1 MGSAIDSAGE
11 PVPRVQVRRWALL
24 ATVVALVGLLGWSAA
39 AALSA
44 RSDLMAVRADLLGL
58 TAEAPT
64 DVDELQA
71 ALSRSSVRTARARAR
86 LAAPGPALV
95 AAVPVL
101 GRSLAAGRDIA
112 NAADSIVQAADRL
125 VPRVSA
131 LQVDD
136 GRVDTAALG
145 EIADA
150 LAAAADDVRGSAD
163 RLADT
168 PTRLTPGVV
177 DDAVR
182 EAREVVL
189 PAAEALEQAASGA
202 RAVRGLLGA
211 DRPRTIVLGVMNNAE
226 ARGAGGYAPSF
237 AVITATDGRVEVG
250 PFRDVNEVQVPP
262 EQAERVPASGDY
274 SRRWGRYLADT
285 TLWKNVTMS
294 PHAPDSL
301 AVLCE
306 VARLRPGVPC
316 DGAVLMDVPA
326 LAEVM
331 TLSGPV
337 RLQGEQIDGE
347 ALVEALLVDAYA
359 DAEELGRSQ
368 AERRASLL
376 AAADTALTDLIGSG
390 LTGLPALRV
399 LATAAAGRHLAVWS
413 ADEQEQVD
421 LVAAGLSGSVD
432 PGGGDL
438 SLVSLNQLSA
448 GKLDY
453 YLRRQVEVEVV
464 VGERDAVVEQRVR
477 LDLEHP
483 DGLPAYVLGIRD
495 GRLDHL
501 VDLGMAASA
510 TDVTVLQDGAPAR
523 FELVPADTGSARA
536 ALLLSMQSPQST
548 ELVLRY
554 RVPLTDGRYRLEV
567 RPQPLARAGSLV
579 VRIAA
584 ADGLELQGMDVAD
597 GQVVVDEPLSSVR
610 TFEVRAQQPG
620 FWDRPVPRPW

>member
-1 MGSAIDSAGE
+1 MGSAIESAGE
-11 PVPRVQVRRWALL
+11 PFPRVRVRRWALL
-24 ATVVALVGLLGWSAA
+24 ATVVALIGLLGWSAA

-44 RSDLMAVRADLLGL
+44 RSDLMAVRADLLAL

-71 ALSRSSVRTARARAR
+71 TLDRSSVRTARARAR
-86 LAAPGPALV
+86 LGAPGPALV

-101 GRSLAAGRDIA
+101 GRSLAAGRDVA
-112 NAADSIVQAADRL
+112 DAADSLVRAAARL
-125 VPRVSA
+125 VPGVRA

-136 GRVDTAALG
+136 GRVDTDALD
-145 EIADA
+145 EMADA
-150 LAAAADDVRGSAD
+150 LAAAADDVQGPAD

-168 PTRLTPGVV
+168 PTHLTPEAVS
-177 DDAVR
+177 DAVL

-189 PAAEALEQAASGA
+189 PAAEALQQAASGA
-202 RAVRGLLGA
+202 RAVRSLLGA
-211 DRPRTIVLGVMNNAE
+211 DRPRTIVLAVMNNAE

-237 AVITATDGRVEVG
+237 AVITTADGRVEVG

-262 EQAERVPASGDY
+262 QAAERVPAPGDY

-337 RLQGEQIDGE
+337 ALEGDQIEGD
-347 ALVEALLVDAYA
+347 ALVEALMVDAYA
-359 DAEELGRSQ
+359 DAEQLGRPQ
-368 AERRASLL
+368 AERRATLL
-376 AAADTALTDLIGSG
+376 AAADTALADLLESG
-390 LTGLPALRV
+390 LSGLPALRV
-399 LATAAAGRHLAVWS
+399 LARAASGRHLAVWS
-413 ADEQEQVD
+413 ADRDEQAGLE
-421 LVAAGLSGSVD
+421 AAGLSGSVD
-432 PGGGDL
+432 PKGGDL

-453 YLRRQVEVEVV
+453 YLSRRVSVDVV
-464 VGERDAVVEQRVR
+464 VDQAHAVVEQRIR
-477 LDLEHP
+477 LVLDHP
-483 DGLPAYVLGIRD
+483 EALPAYVQGIR
-495 GRLDHL
+495 GSRLDEL
-501 VDLGMAASA
+501 VDLGLSMSA
-510 TDVTVLQDGAPAR
+510 TDVTLERDGAPQP
-523 FELVPADTGSARA
+523 FDLVPDSGSSRA

-554 RVPLTDGRYRLEV
+554 RVPLDDGRYRLEV
-567 RPQPLARAGSLV
+567 RPQPLARDGSLA

-584 ADGLELQGMDVAD
+584 ADGLDLHGDDVVD
-597 GQVVVDEPLSSVR
+597 GRVAVDEPLSSVR
-610 TFEVRAQQPG
+610 SFEVRAQQPG